1 MQRTKAQEL
10 LQKYQDGNCSEEELA
25 LLETWYNQYTIAPSK
40 KLIDTEWAEDVHSIL
55 KSLDSSGD
63 IQRPKFIGWPRIAAA
78 ASVVICLAIG
88 GYYFL
93 LHKKDSPQTAQIHQH
108 DIAPGSNKAILTLAN
123 GKRIILSGNPN
134 GKLAQE
140 GNAEINKTADGQIVY
155 QATDESAGGAAAFNT
170 TSTPRGGQYH
180 VLLSDG
186 TNVWLNAASSI
197 TYPTTFS
204 GNNRTVEIT
213 GEVYFEVA
221 HNAAKPFRVKS
232 KGQLVEVLG
241 THFNINSYADE
252 PALKTTLLEGSINI
266 TVNNHARLLKPGE
279 QATVV
284 QNNMNIATADPD
296 QAVGWKNGD
305 FIFNDEDLQNVM
317 RQIARWYDVDVI
329 YKNNTG
335 YKKFFGT
342 ISRTKKL
349 SEILKALE
357 MNQNVHFKME
367 GRRIEVMP

>member
-10 LQKYQDGNCSEEELA
+10 LQKFQDGNCSEEELA
-25 LLETWYNQYTIAPSK
+25 LLETWYNQHIITPSK
-40 KLIDTEWAEDVHSIL
+40 QVTDTEWTEDVYSIL
-55 KSLDSSGD
+55 KSLDND
-63 IQRPKFIGWPRIAAA
+63 NKQQPKVVNWPRIIAA
-78 ASVVICLAIG
+78 ASVVFCLAIG
-88 GYYFL
+88 SYFL
-93 LHKKDSPQTAQIHQH
+93 LNKKVNPQIAQSHLH

-123 GKRIILSGNPN
+123 GKKIILSGSQN
-134 GKLAQE
+134 GKLAQQ
-140 GNAEINKTADGQIVY
+140 GNAEITKTADGQIVY
-155 QATDESAGGAAAFNT
+155 QAADESAGGAEVVNT

-197 TYPTTFS
+197 TYPTTFT

-221 HNAAKPFRVKS
+221 HNPAKPFRVKS
-232 KGQLVEVLG
+232 SNQLVEVLG

-252 PALKTTLLEGSINI
+252 PASKTTLLEGSVNI

-279 QATVV
+279 QAIVA
-284 QNNMNIATADPD
+284 QSNMTIAVTDPD
-296 QAVGWKNGD
+296 QVIGWKNGD
-305 FIFNDEDLQNVM
+305 FIFNDEDLQTVM
-317 RQIARWYDVDVI
+317 RQVARWYDVDVI
-329 YKNNTG
+329 YKNTAG

-357 MNQNVHFKME
+357 MNQNVHFKIE